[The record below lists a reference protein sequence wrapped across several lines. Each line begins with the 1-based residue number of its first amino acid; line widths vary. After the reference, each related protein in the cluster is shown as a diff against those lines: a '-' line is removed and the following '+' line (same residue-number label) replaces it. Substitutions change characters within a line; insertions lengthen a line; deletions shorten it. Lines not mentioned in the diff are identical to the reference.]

1 VNHRVLHPPR
11 AEPAPA
17 VTLNLHRAAGN
28 WGAKRAAAKLEVD
41 WEAWRERARE
51 VRADGIA
58 HLPELIE
65 RFEAEVRAAGGE
77 VHHAATAEQAS
88 SIIVSLC
95 QERGARSVAKAKSMT
110 SEETGLNEALG
121 AAGIEPVETD
131 LGEFI
136 VQQLGDR
143 PSHVLAPAV
152 HLNAGQV
159 AELFT
164 KLSGD
169 AYDSEDTE
177 RLVSYARGVLRERF
191 AAAEVG
197 ITGGNLLVAETGT
210 ICLVESEG
218 NIRLSSSLPRT
229 HIALVGIEKIV
240 RDWAGAVDVLKIL
253 PLAAHGKPAAAS
265 TSLITGPARD
275 GDDGP
280 RELHVVLLDAG
291 RSALRGTAYEE
302 ALHCIRCGACLYAC
316 PVYRQTGGHAYGT
329 AYSGPIGAV
338 LTPALEQHSP
348 ETAGLPWMS
357 SLCGACT
364 EACPVKIPLDRQLVL
379 LRADAERADPHRGEA
394 ALFEAWARLWSRPA
408 SYRATAK
415 TAGKALSP
423 LLGRLVGARDGWLP
437 KVPFPFAGWTSERDA
452 RAPAAVPF
460 HERWRRARANGIDE
474 GHGSR
479 GASEGGVSKNVQHA
493 AGFLTSPPEE
503 TAAPAAPPTS
513 TPSSIYEFA
522 RRFEELDGKTHQTPS
537 LEAAHQLAR
546 ELIGDATV
554 ARWQDAMLD
563 GISGRLA
570 EPTDADVSLIAADAA
585 VGETGQVVWR
595 HGPGR
600 PRAAG
605 VLPPRQVILLDAGK
619 VTQTLEDAV
628 NQVGTGSVVLVA
640 GPSRTADIEQRL
652 IRGMHAPRE
661 IDVIIFER

>member
-1 VNHRVLHPPR
+1 MNHRVLHPPR
-11 AEPAPA
+11 AEPAPKI
-17 VTLNLHRAAGN
+17 TRNLHRAAGN
-28 WGAKRAAAKLEVD
+28 WAAKRENAKLEVD

-51 VRADGIA
+51 VRADGIE

-65 RFEAEVRAAGGE
+65 RFEAQVRAAGGE
-77 VHHAATAEQAS
+77 VHHAATTDEAAA
-88 SIIVSLC
+88 IVVGLC
-95 QERGARSVAKAKSMT
+95 RDRGAKSVAKAKSMT
-110 SEETGLNEALG
+110 SEEVGLNEALT

-131 LGEFI
+131 LGEYI

-169 AYDSEDTE
+169 EYDSEDTE

-191 AAAEVG
+191 VEADVG

-240 RDWAGAVDVLKIL
+240 RDWEGAAHVLKIL
-253 PLAAHGKPAAAS
+253 PLASHGKPAAAS
-265 TSLITGPARD
+265 TSLVTGPAAE

-280 RELHVVLLDAG
+280 EELHVVLLDAG
-291 RSALRGTAYEE
+291 RSALRGSAYEE

-348 ETAGLPWMS
+348 ETSGLPWMS

-364 EACPVKIPLDRQLVL
+364 EACPVKIPLDRQLVT

-394 ALFEAWARLWSRPA
+394 ALFEAWSRLWSRPA
-408 SYRATAK
+408 GYRATAK

-423 LLGRLVGARDGWLP
+423 MLARLVGGSDGWVGR
-437 KVPFPFAGWTSERDA
+437 VPFPFAGWTSTRDA

-460 HERWRRARANGIDE
+460 HERWRTARGQAPP
-474 GHGSR
+474 SR
-479 GASEGGVSKNVQHA
+479 GAAPVEASRPAEEPAPVA
-493 AGFLTSPPEE
+493 AQ
-503 TAAPAAPPTS
+503 PTS

-522 RRFEELDGKTHQTPS
+522 RRFEELDGRTHTTES
-537 LEAAHQLAR
+537 LDAAR
-546 ELIGDATV
+546 ELANEIIGQASV
-554 ARWQDAMLD
+554 AKWADDPLD
-563 GISGRLA
+563 GIGTA
-570 EPTDADVSLIAADAA
+570 EAPPLDAAVSVIHADVA
-585 VGETGQVVWR
+585 VGETGQVGWR
-595 HGPGR
+595 HTAGR

-605 VLPPRQVILLDAGK
+605 VLPPRQVILLDQAD
-619 VTQTLEDAV
+619 VVPTLEEAV
-628 NQVGTGSVVLVA
+628 RKVGTGSVVLVA
-640 GPSRTADIEQRL
+640 GPSRTADIEQRV

-661 IDVIIFER
+661 IDVILYTR

>member
-1 VNHRVLHPPR
+1 VTNHRVLHPPR
-11 AEPAPA
+11 AEPAPP

-28 WGAKRAAAKLEVD
+28 WASKRAGAKLDVD
-41 WEAWRERARE
+41 WEAWRDRARD

-65 RFEAEVRAAGGE
+65 RFEAQVRAAGGE
-77 VHHAATAEQAS
+77 VHHAATTDEAAA
-88 SIIVSLC
+88 IIVGLC
-95 QERGARSVAKAKSMT
+95 AERGAASVAKAKSMT
-110 SEETGLNEALG
+110 SEEIGLNEALT

-131 LGEFI
+131 LGEYI

-152 HLNAGQV
+152 HLNAGQI

-169 AYDSEDTE
+169 DYDSEDTE
-177 RLVSYARGVLRERF
+177 RLVSYARGVLRARF
-191 AAAEVG
+191 TEAGVG

-229 HIALVGIEKIV
+229 HIALVGIEKVV
-240 RDWAGAVDVLKIL
+240 RDWEGAAHVLKML
-253 PLAAHGKPAAAS
+253 PLASHGKPAPAS
-265 TSLITGPARD
+265 LSLVTGPAQA

-280 RELHVVLLDAG
+280 SELHVVLLDAG
-291 RSALRGTAYEE
+291 RSALRGSAYEE

-357 SLCGACT
+357 SLCGACV
-364 EACPVKIPLDRQLVL
+364 EACPVKIPLDRQLVS
-379 LRADAERADPHRGEA
+379 LRADAGSSKGEA

-415 TAGKALSP
+415 TAGRALSP
-423 LLGRLVGARDGWLP
+423 LLSKLVGEGDGWVGR
-437 KVPFPFAGWTSERDA
+437 VPFPFDGWTSNRDA

-460 HERWRRARANGIDE
+460 FERWRRARSNGIDE
-474 GHGSR
+474 GST
-479 GASEGGVSKNVQHA
+479 GADRAANPGGV
-493 AGFLTSPPEE
+493 TSSVGHSDASRHTP
-503 TAAPAAPPTS
+503 TAAAPPPS
-513 TPSSIYEFA
+513 TPSSIDEFR
-522 RRFEELDGKTHQTPS
+522 RRFEELDGRTHSVGS
-537 LEAAHQLAR
+537 LDEAKALAHT
-546 ELIGDATV
+546 LIGDATV
-554 ARWQDAMLD
+554 ARWADADLD
-563 GISGRLA
+563 GIAQREAPPLDA
-570 EPTDADVSLIAADAA
+570 EVSLIAGDVA
-585 VGETGQVVWR
+585 VGETGQVGWR
-595 HGPGR
+595 HGEGR
-600 PRAAG
+600 PRATG
-605 VLPPRQVILLDAGK
+605 VLPPRQVILVDASRF
-619 VTQTLEDAV
+619 TPTLEAGV
-628 NQVGTGSVVLVA
+628 NQVGTGSVVFVA
-640 GPSRTADIEQRL
+640 GPSRTADIEQRV

-661 IDVIIFER
+661 IDVILFQR